1 MAEEQGLEI
10 LQGLTQELQS
20 AELMLGQHAFDA
32 INEHDKLLKSIYDVI
47 HAIHEAEGTR
57 DMINLEMTASIE
69 KSQIEEEQ
77 KEALLQLTEQDAML
91 NKKML
96 EALMNILT
104 EAEIGSE
111 VIHRMEE
118 SVAAAQDA
126 VEAICSFAA
135 GEE

>member
-1 MAEEQGLEI
+1 MAEEKGLEI

-47 HAIHEAEGTR
+47 HAIQEAEGTR

>member
-1 MAEEQGLEI
+1 MAEEKGLEI

-47 HAIHEAEGTR
+47 HAIQEAEGTR

-69 KSQIEEEQ
+69 KSQIEKEQ